1 MVATNDR
8 LTVPL
13 SLSKHEQLY
22 RQMFEKNQAIKL
34 IIDPAQGRILEANEA
49 ALRFYGYDKETFIGM
64 LITDLNT
71 LTEEEVKQ
79 EMLLAKKEA
88 RVFHNFRH
96 RLASGDIRDVEVY
109 SGPITVEDKT
119 FLYSIILDVTR
130 RKKAEQALLETEQR
144 QRDLLNNTSSVIY
157 TKDLSGH
164 YLSINRAYEL
174 CFDVSESEIQG
185 KTDFDLFPEDIARKF
200 RRNDLKAINLN
211 QPVESEETVLMA
223 NKRHVFLS
231 VKFPLK
237 NARGEV
243 YAVCGISTDITQRKL
258 AEEKIQHQAHY
269 DALTRLPNR
278 FLALERLAQ
287 MLNEAQRSGHQ
298 VAVLFIDLD
307 DFKKINDSLGHEVG
321 DKVLVEAA
329 GRLQGV
335 IRQVDVVGRLGGDEF
350 IILLGGLSGGVDAKA
365 IVEKMLQQFHRAF
378 YIDSRELILTATAG
392 IAVYPEDGRD
402 SSTLL
407 RNADMAMY
415 QAKALGRNTYSYFNE
430 KMNRDVSR
438 RLELEQAIRGALQRQ
453 EFEVVY
459 QVQVK
464 VNSGEITGAEAL
476 LRWYNPKL
484 GQVSPAEFIPIAEQ
498 TGLIID
504 IGQFVLTQALS
515 VLASWQQ
522 RHHRALKMSV
532 NLSPRQFRDIK
543 LVDMIKLALLQTGVA
558 ANCLELEITEGVL
571 MSGHAYIKKALS
583 ALSALG
589 IYLSMDDFGTGYSSL
604 NYLRQYPF
612 DVLKIDRSFVQ
623 GITTESTDRELV
635 NAAIAMAHGL
645 NLTVVAEGVETPEQ
659 LHLLKSLNCDFAQG
673 YLLGKPC
680 RAEQLLALELM
691 SL

>member
-1 MVATNDR
+1 MVATNNR
-8 LTVPL
+8 LNVSL

-34 IIDPAQGRILEANEA
+34 IIDPGEGRILEANEA
-49 ALRFYGYDKETFIGM
+49 ALSFYGYDKETFIGM

-71 LTEEEVKQ
+71 LTEQEVKQ
-79 EMLLAKKEA
+79 EMLLAKKEV

-174 CFDVSESEIQG
+174 CFDVSENEIQG
-185 KTDFDLFPEDIARKF
+185 KTDFDLFPADIARQF

-211 QPVESEETVLMA
+211 RSVESEESVLKE
-223 NKRHVFLS
+223 NERHVFLS

-237 NARGEV
+237 NARGEI

-269 DALTRLPNR
+269 DTLTRLPNR
-278 FLALERLAQ
+278 FLALERLTHT
-287 MLNEAQRSGHQ
+287 LNEAQRSGHQ

-335 IRQVDVVGRLGGDEF
+335 IRQVDIVGRLGGDEF
-350 IILLGGLSGGVDAKA
+350 IILLGGLSGGVDAKP
-365 IVEKMLQQFHRAF
+365 IVEKVLQQFHRAF
-378 YIDSRELILTATAG
+378 YIDGRELILTATAG

-402 SSTLL
+402 SSILL

-415 QAKALGRNTYSYFNE
+415 QAKGLGRNTYSYFNE
-430 KMNRDVSR
+430 EMNRDVSR
-438 RLELEQAIRGALQRQ
+438 RLELEQEIRGALQRK

-459 QVQVK
+459 QVQVN
-464 VNSGEITGAEAL
+464 VSSGQITGAEAL
-476 LRWYNPKL
+476 LRWFNPKL
-484 GQVSPAEFIPIAEQ
+484 GQVSPVEFIPIAEQ
-498 TGLIID
+498 TGLIVG
-504 IGQFVLTQALS
+504 IGEFVLTQALS
-515 VLASWQQ
+515 VLANWQQ
-522 RHHRALKMSV
+522 QHECALKMSV
-532 NLSPRQFRDIK
+532 NLSPRQFRDTQ
-543 LVDMIKLALLQTGVA
+543 LVDNIHQALIQAGVA

-571 MSGHAYIKKALS
+571 MSGHSYIKKALS
-583 ALSALG
+583 ALSGLG
-589 IYLSMDDFGTGYSSL
+589 IHLSMDDFGTGYSSL
-604 NYLRQYPF
+604 NYLRHYPF

-635 NAAIAMAHGL
+635 NAAIAMAHSL
-645 NLTVVAEGVETPEQ
+645 NLTVVAEGVETPAQ
-659 LHLLKSLNCDFAQG
+659 LQLLKSLNCDFAQG

-680 RAEQLLALELM
+680 RSTRLLALELM
-691 SL
+691 P

>member
-8 LTVPL
+8 LNVSL

-49 ALRFYGYDKETFIGM
+49 ALRFYGYDKATFVGM
-64 LITDLNT
+64 LITELNT

-185 KTDFDLFPEDIARKF
+185 KTDFDLFPEEVARKF

-211 QPVESEETVLMA
+211 QPVESEETVLTA
-223 NKRHVFLS
+223 NKRQVFLS

-237 NARGEV
+237 NARGEI

-464 VNSGEITGAEAL
+464 VNSGEIIGAEAL

-484 GQVSPAEFIPIAEQ
+484 GQVSPVEFIPIAEQ

-543 LVDMIKLALLQTGVA
+543 LVDMIEQALIQAGVA

-571 MSGHAYIKKALS
+571 MSGHSYIKKTLS
-583 ALSALG
+583 ALSVLG

-623 GITTESTDRELV
+623 GITTESTDRKLV

-645 NLTVVAEGVETPEQ
+645 NLTVVAEGVETQEQ

-680 RAEQLLALELM
+680 RAKQLLVLELM
-691 SL
+691 PL